1 MLEIQKRPGLETKG
15 QRTTL
20 ESTVRA
26 DDSNLAAEV
35 SPFDV
40 PSPSADPQVLDQLRI
55 LRKAVETTQL
65 GVTITDPEGRIL
77 FVNRADAEM
86 HGYTVEEL
94 VGEDVRRLA
103 PEELWSPMSDGE
115 LREVRSLRRETI
127 NRRRDGSLFPVELL
141 SDVVTNETG
150 EPIAVVTT
158 CQDISHRKQVERS
171 LRILSKAV
179 ETTQLGLTI
188 TDPDGRI
195 LFANRAEAETHGTT
209 VEELIGKDVRMLAPR
224 ELWNPM
230 GLDKLRQLKSRQ
242 RETVNVR
249 SDGTTFPVQ
258 LLSDVVT
265 DEHGDPIAVVTTC
278 QDISRR
284 RQAEADQAQLEDQL
298 RQSQKMEAIGQ
309 LAGGVAHDFNN
320 LLVVIQGHTEFA
332 LAELPEDLEGRDHL
346 DHIQT
351 AARRAARLT
360 RQLLAFSRSQVLQPI
375 DLELNDVVSDLLKIL
390 RRLIGEHIELRLVPG
405 AALGTVHADLGQIE
419 QVVMNLCLNARD
431 ALVEGGS
438 ITLETSNVEVG
449 DAFCAERPWA
459 RPGSYV
465 RLRVEDTGTGFDE
478 EVHRHLFDPFFTT
491 KAVGKGTGLGLA
503 TAYGIV
509 KQHQGM
515 IDATSRPGEGACFD
529 VYLPRVERQPVL
541 RSAPRVAPG
550 IGGDE
555 TLLVAEDDAMVR
567 AVLVQLLR
575 DAGYTV
581 LTAGD
586 GVEAVELFARHRDS
600 IDLVF
605 LDMVMPRMGGVA
617 AQEEIRALRPDA
629 RFLFCTGYSSQ
640 APNLPFPPDDR
651 TLVVDKPY
659 DRDHLLR
666 SVRRAL
672 AG

>member
-1 MLEIQKRPGLETKG
+1 MRADESQLETE
-15 QRTTL
+15 T
-20 ESTVRA
+20 
-26 DDSNLAAEV
+26 
-35 SPFDV
+35 SPFDA
-40 PSPSADPQVLDQLRI
+40 PSTAADPMVLDQLRI

-65 GVTITDPEGRIL
+65 GVTITDPDGRIL
-77 FVNRADAEM
+77 FVNQADAEM

-103 PEELWSPMSDGE
+103 PEELWSPMSEGK
-115 LREVRSLRRETI
+115 LRELRSLRRETV

-141 SDVVTNETG
+141 SDVVTNDDG

-158 CQDISHRKQVERS
+158 CQDLSHRKQAERS

-188 TDPDGRI
+188 TDVEGRI
-195 LFANRAEAETHGTT
+195 LFANRAEAEAHGTT
-209 VEELIGKDVRMLAPR
+209 VEELVGKDVRVLAPR

-230 GLDKLRQLKSRQ
+230 SLDQLRELRSRQ

-249 SDGTTFPVQ
+249 GDGTTFPVQ

-284 RQAEADQAQLEDQL
+284 RQAEEDQAQLEDQL

-332 LAELPEDLEGRDHL
+332 LAELPEDLPGREHL

-351 AARRAARLT
+351 ATRRAAQLT
-360 RQLLAFSRSQVLQPI
+360 RQLLAFSRRQVLQPI

-405 AALGTVHADLGQIE
+405 AGLGTVHADLGQIE

-431 ALVEGGS
+431 ALAAGGS
-438 ITLETSNVEVG
+438 ITLETRNAEIG
-449 DAFCAERPWA
+449 EEFCAERSWA
-459 RPGSYV
+459 LPGSYV
-465 RLRVEDTGTGFDE
+465 RLRVADTGTGFDE
-478 EVHRHLFDPFFTT
+478 EVHRHLFEPFFTT

-503 TAYGIV
+503 TVYGIV

-515 IDATSRPGEGACFD
+515 IDVVSRPGEGSCFD
-529 VYLPRVERQPVL
+529 VYLPRVERQPI
-541 RSAPRVAPG
+541 PRVEPRAAIG
-550 IGGDE
+550 TGGDE
-555 TLLVAEDDAMVR
+555 TILVAEDDGMVR

-581 LTAGD
+581 LTASD
-586 GVEAVELFARHRDS
+586 GAEAVELFTRHRDT

-617 AQEEIRALRPDA
+617 AQEAIRGQRPGT

-640 APNLPFPPDDR
+640 APHLPFPPDDR
-651 TLVVDKPY
+651 TLVVNKPY
-659 DRDHLLR
+659 DRDQLLHTI
-666 SVRRAL
+666 RRAL
-672 AG
+672 ES